1 MNEPLEELFPLLLLL
16 LLPLWPLLLPVP
28 AVAGCLLPD
37 VSDFFSA
44 LPDVVSEEAPAG
56 FFSADSD
63 PPSVFV
69 LLAATLAFW
78 SARLSVR

>member
-1 MNEPLEELFPLLLLL
+1 MDEPLEEELFTLVLLPLLLF
-16 LLPLWPLLLPVP
+16 PVP
-28 AVAGCLLPD
+28 AVTGCLAPD
-37 VSDFFSA
+37 VSDFFSE

-63 PPSVFV
+63 PPSFFV
-69 LLAATLAFW
+69 LPPPTPAFV